1 MTKELKELEAK
12 QRWFDYISTLRPYLK
27 GNKESPLIELTLI
40 LQAFILEAEQSIN
53 LIQKESIRED
63 KRAKLGKLYQA
74 HDLSIQSSGIMT
86 LMNSKNL
93 RQQVRLNEL
102 ESILIELAAENKI
115 LKDKLEW
122 LNEGK

>member
-1 MTKELKELEAK
+1 MTKELKELESQ
-12 QRWFDYISTLRPYLK
+12 QRWFDYISTLQPYLK

-40 LQAFILEAEQSIN
+40 LQTFILEAEQSIN
-53 LIQKESIRED
+53 LIQKESIKED

-74 HDLSIQSSGIMT
+74 HDLAIQSSGILT

-102 ESILIELAAENKI
+102 ESTLIELAAENKI

-122 LNEGK
+122 NEKT

>member
-1 MTKELKELEAK
+1 MTEIREIESK
-12 QRWFDYISTLRPYLK
+12 QKWFEYISTLQPYLK

-40 LQAFILEAEQSIN
+40 LQTFILEAEQSIN
-53 LIQKESIRED
+53 LIQKESIKQD

-74 HDLSIQSSGIMT
+74 HDLAIQSSGILT

-93 RQQVRLNEL
+93 RQQIRLNEL
-102 ESILIELAAENKI
+102 ESTLIELATENKI